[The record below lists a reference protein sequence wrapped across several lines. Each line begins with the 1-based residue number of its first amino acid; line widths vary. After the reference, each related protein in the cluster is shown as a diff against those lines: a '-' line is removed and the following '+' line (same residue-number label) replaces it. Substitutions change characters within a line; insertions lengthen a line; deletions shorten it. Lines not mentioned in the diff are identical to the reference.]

1 MVTKIDLREH
11 DSKIEKYF
19 DHILEIQVQ
28 GADVKGLISTLSQ
41 RQRNHMAMWL
51 DDPNGCKYH
60 HSHIDTVKSIL
71 FSL

>member
-1 MVTKIDLREH
+1 MITKKDLQQY

-19 DHILEIQVQ
+19 DYILESHIR
-28 GADVKGLISTLSQ
+28 GEDAKKLLSALSQ
-41 RQRNHMAMWL
+41 RQRNHLAMYL
-51 DDPNGCKYH
+51 DDPKCKYH